1 MTVRQDKVHTHTF
14 RDGPPVAVSGAHAPF
29 ECREFRRT
37 VLLIQ

>member
-14 RDGPPVAVSGAHAPF
+14 REGLPVTVSGAHAAF
-29 ECREFRRT
+29 ECQEYRRT